1 MKKFNSF
8 TFNKL
13 NLVGIVK
20 EASRGEVYSVE
31 VRDGESFVM
40 KTVFKGEMVPLDN
53 GGDDFN
59 NEEEEELNFQKVFD
73 MITEVAATMRETIYD
88 SPLSFRCKKKTD
100 AVPLMSRQDMF

>member
-53 GGDDFN
+53 GGE
-59 NEEEEELNFQKVFD
+59 EEEEELNFQKVFD